1 MTSQPPPIPLLP
13 SSDPSEPSLPDATL
27 GPQDMQ
33 KGRTSAVPGRE
44 SRRLHLALVSKKVIG
59 TKFCISCEYLNKIV
73 LPERSGQL
81 SPVSGLISLPQLQTV
96 GPSPWV
102 NLPAIQAHHQ
112 NIVEQLVTIQNLK
125 TFIESD
131 EYPATSTSYLAYPAT
146 PVLQPSSHPEYS
158 QASYTS
164 QLQPFQPPP
173 ANPVFQSR

>member
-1 MTSQPPPIPLLP
+1 MYKYNNINILLHLQRCDIVHRCNLIDLTAL
-13 SSDPSEPSLPDATL
+13 SHNTAASADPSEPLLPDATL

-44 SRRLHLALVSKKVIG
+44 SRRLHLALVSKKVVG

-81 SPVSGLISLPQLQTV
+81 SPVSGLIPLPQLQAV

-112 NIVEQLVTIQNLK
+112 NIVEQLV
-125 TFIESD
+125 
-131 EYPATSTSYLAYPAT
+131 
-146 PVLQPSSHPEYS
+146 QPGG
-158 QASYTS
+158 
-164 QLQPFQPPP
+164 QLY
-173 ANPVFQSR
+173 